1 MNEVT
6 LPPVSEW
13 KQFKYTDLFEM
24 TRGRGGKASDAKQ
37 NPGKNP
43 YIGASAENNGVT
55 FWTSLNPTEA
65 EGAITVSNNGSVG
78 SAFYQNKPF
87 LASSDVSVLRL
98 KEKPLNEQ
106 IGLFI
111 VTVIEQEKAK
121 YNYGRK
127 WGLSRMKES
136 FISLPVTSEGQPD
149 YDLMERYINSLPFSA
164 DLYIGKAK
172 SDEKVE
178 LPPTSKWK
186 EFKYTDLFNLEKVRG
201 PKVSEIKNTT
211 GSTAYISA
219 TAENNGIKCFCD
231 VKPEHE
237 GKRITCGHLG
247 DCFYQETPFVGSNVV
262 VMNPKFLI
270 NRQIG
275 LFMVTILN
283 QNKFL
288 FSYAG
293 GGVAGL
299 SKLSKMSL
307 SLPVTSEGQP
317 DYDLMERYINS
328 LPYSDCL

>member
-1 MNEVT
+1 M
-6 LPPVSEW
+6 
-13 KQFKYTDLFEM
+13 KMIQIQDLFEVK
-24 TRGRGGKASDAKQ
+24 GGSNITASQLSAEPFA
-37 NPGKNP
+37 NSIPVV
-43 YIGASAENNGVT
+43 GAS
-55 FWTSLNPTEA
+55 
-65 EGAITVSNNGSVG
+65 GALKKTVGGYLDKDNVSNKV
-78 SAFYQNKPF
+78 FPQNTIYVSTTGALCCTAF
-87 LASSDVSVLRL
+87 LAPCEFAGNIDMVALI
-98 KEKPLNEQ
+98 EKRPLTIKQKLYYCLCIN
-106 IGLFI
+106 
-111 VTVIEQEKAK
+111 ANK
-121 YNYGRK
+121 YRFSYGRK
-127 WGLSRMKES
+127 PKGARFSTLEIPAPEEIPSWVET
-136 FISLPVTSEGQPD
+136 IELPQQYT
-149 YDLMERYINSLPFSA
+149 N
-164 DLYIGKAK
+164 KAK

>member
-1 MNEVT
+1 M
-6 LPPVSEW
+6 
-13 KQFKYTDLFEM
+13 KMIQIQDLFEVK
-24 TRGRGGKASDAKQ
+24 GGSNITASQLSAEPFA
-37 NPGKNP
+37 NSIPVV
-43 YIGASAENNGVT
+43 GAS
-55 FWTSLNPTEA
+55 
-65 EGAITVSNNGSVG
+65 GALKKTVVGYIDKDNVSNKVFPQNTIYVSTNG
-78 SAFYQNKPF
+78 ALCCTAF
-87 LASSDVSVLRL
+87 LAPCEFAGNIDMVALI
-98 KEKPLNEQ
+98 EKRPLTIKQKLYYCLCIN
-106 IGLFI
+106 
-111 VTVIEQEKAK
+111 ANK
-121 YNYGRK
+121 YRFSYGRK
-127 WGLSRMKES
+127 PKGARFSTLEIPAPEEIPSWVET
-136 FISLPVTSEGQPD
+136 IELPQQYT
-149 YDLMERYINSLPFSA
+149 N
-164 DLYIGKAK
+164 KAK